1 MSLIPLLRILRD
13 RLRAVL
19 RPDRVRR
26 EIEDEVRF
34 HYEMRVKEHMADG
47 KPPTEARAAA
57 AHSFGRVAA
66 INDLAY
72 DVRGGGR
79 VEALVQD
86 VRYALRGLAAK
97 PAFTAGVVLTLALG
111 IGANTAMFGI
121 VDRMLFR
128 PPPYLIDPA
137 TAHRIYTQQMRR
149 GVVQTGNVS
158 QFARYVDFT
167 NFTHAFSET
176 AAFSQQQL
184 AVGVGDAAHE
194 SLVGVV
200 SATFFHFFDAPPAIG
215 RYFTAQE
222 DAPPQGAPVA
232 VASYA
237 TWQTEY
243 GGRMSILG
251 SRVQIGSATYTIIGV
266 TPRGFAGVWPDYVTT
281 YYLPVTTYAAAQAAG
296 FAWLRGKPWWTT
308 YSWGWLS
315 MLARRKPGVSV
326 EAANADLT
334 NAMNRSLDA
343 ELGERSRTNTSRGK
357 PARAFVGPVLAS
369 RGPNAEPVARISL
382 WLAGV
387 AVIVLLIACANVAN
401 LLLARALRRR
411 REIAVRL
418 ALGAGMRRL
427 AAQLLTESLVLAIA
441 GGTFGLLVAHYG
453 GNILRATMLSDT
465 APADLFADPRVVLAT
480 AGVTSAIGII
490 TGLAPILQARRADL
504 TQDLKTGVREGNGAR
519 SAGRIGLI
527 IVQAALSALLL
538 VGAGVFVRSL
548 RNVRGVRLGYDT
560 TPVLLVNLN
569 FRGARLTAAQMKD
582 LRERLLETARAIPGV
597 THVSERTAIP
607 FIATKGTL
615 LYVAGIDTVAKLGQ
629 FDYDAVSPDYF
640 ATIGTRIIRGRA
652 FAPQDS
658 PRAPLVMIVSE
669 AMAQRLWPGRNAIG
683 QCIRVGADTMPC
695 TTVVGV
701 AENIRNQSMRD
712 DPAYYYYMP
721 IAQVGAGGF
730 GLFVRG
736 NGDAA
741 TFAEA
746 VRRRL
751 QREMPGTAY
760 VTTTRFA
767 DVIGTQTMSWTM
779 GATMFTAFGLLAL
792 VVAAVGLYSVIAY
805 SVEQRTHE
813 LGVRLALGARARDLI
828 AMVIRDA
835 AALTTFGA
843 AVGMGIALYASHW
856 IQPLLYEESSRDPVV
871 FAAVVGVLLL
881 VAVAASAV
889 PARRAA
895 RIDAQA
901 ALRSE

>member
-1 MSLIPLLRILRD
+1 
-13 RLRAVL
+13 
-19 RPDRVRR
+19 
-26 EIEDEVRF
+26 
-34 HYEMRVKEHMADG
+34 
-47 KPPTEARAAA
+47 
-57 AHSFGRVAA
+57 
-66 INDLAY
+66 
-72 DVRGGGR
+72 
-79 VEALVQD
+79 
-86 VRYALRGLAAK
+86 
-97 PAFTAGVVLTLALG
+97 
-111 IGANTAMFGI
+111 
-121 VDRMLFR
+121 
-128 PPPYLIDPA
+128 
-137 TAHRIYTQQMRR
+137 
-149 GVVQTGNVS
+149 
-158 QFARYVDFT
+158 
-167 NFTHAFSET
+167 
-176 AAFSQQQL
+176 
-184 AVGVGDAAHE
+184 
-194 SLVGVV
+194 
-200 SATFFHFFDAPPAIG
+200 
-215 RYFTAQE
+215 
-222 DAPPQGAPVA
+222 
-232 VASYA
+232 
-237 TWQTEY
+237 
-243 GGRMSILG
+243 
-251 SRVQIGSATYTIIGV
+251 
-266 TPRGFAGVWPDYVTT
+266 
-281 YYLPVTTYAAAQAAG
+281 
-296 FAWLRGKPWWTT
+296 
-308 YSWGWLS
+308 
-315 MLARRKPGVSV
+315 
-326 EAANADLT
+326 
-334 NAMNRSLDA
+334 
-343 ELGERSRTNTSRGK
+343 
-357 PARAFVGPVLAS
+357 
-369 RGPNAEPVARISL
+369 
-382 WLAGV
+382 
-387 AVIVLLIACANVAN
+387 
-401 LLLARALRRR
+401 
-411 REIAVRL
+411 
-418 ALGAGMRRL
+418 
-427 AAQLLTESLVLAIA
+427 
-441 GGTFGLLVAHYG
+441 
-453 GNILRATMLSDT
+453 
-465 APADLFADPRVVLAT
+465 
-480 AGVTSAIGII
+480 
-490 TGLAPILQARRADL
+490 
-504 TQDLKTGVREGNGAR
+504 
-519 SAGRIGLI
+519 
-527 IVQAALSALLL
+527 
-538 VGAGVFVRSL
+538 
-548 RNVRGVRLGYDT
+548 
-560 TPVLLVNLN
+560 
-569 FRGARLTAAQMKD
+569 
-582 LRERLLETARAIPGV
+582 
-597 THVSERTAIP
+597 VSERTAIP

-835 AALTTFGA
+835 ASLTTFGA

-871 FAAVVGVLLL
+871 FAAVVIVRLL